1 MLNKNLRE
9 EAINNLKRQQKEY
22 EQQNNNLIKDAEKLF
37 EVRIVFKSTIDESW
51 DFVNSFRNKPADL
64 DTELKAI
71 KVETKKFANLVDN
84 LELEIEKANIA
95 SGGTAASGVAA
106 GVGVA
111 AFGPT
116 AAMAIATTFGTAS
129 TGTAIATLSGAA
141 ATNAALAWLGGGALV
156 AGGGGTAAGSALL
169 GLAGPIGWAI
179 GGGALVTAG
188 LLKSGK
194 NKKIAE
200 QANSEAAKIRKY
212 VTVIKG
218 TRKEIGEIASTSF
231 TTKELL
237 STMLIH
243 CKSFQGDYK
252 QLSTEEKQR
261 LGALVNNIKAGTE
274 LLNRTVGANA

>member
-1 MLNKNLRE
+1 MFNKNLRE
-9 EAINNLKRQQKEY
+9 EAIDNFKKQQKEY
-22 EQQNNNLIKDAEKLF
+22 EQQNNSLIKDAEKLF
-37 EVRIVFKSTIDESW
+37 EVRMDFKTKIDKSW
-51 DFVNSFRNKPADL
+51 EFVNSFRNKPTDL

-71 KVETKKFANLVDN
+71 KIETKKFSKLIDN
-84 LELEIEKANIA
+84 LELEIKKANFTT
-95 SGGTAASGVAA
+95 GGTATSGIAA

-116 AAMAIATTFGTAS
+116 AALAIATTFGTAS

-200 QANSEAAKIRKY
+200 QANNEAVKIRKY
-212 VTVIKG
+212 VKGIKG
-218 TRKEIGEIASTSF
+218 TRKEIGEIASTSL
-231 TTKELL
+231 TTKEML
-237 STMLIH
+237 STMLMQ

-261 LGALVNNIKAGTE
+261 LGALVNNIKAGTA